1 MTDSRTNTRTKARP
15 KAARNK
21 TAGAARKQPPSGA
34 RKDTPR
40 KTRAALV
47 RQLLARPGGASLDD
61 LCTATGWQAHTVR
74 AALSRLRKAGHEVS
88 RHKDGAGLSVYRICA
103 PAETSQ

>member
-1 MTDSRTNTRTKARP
+1 MTNSRTSTKP
-15 KAARNK
+15 NMPRNK
-21 TAGAARKQPPSGA
+21 TTGAARKQPPSGA

-40 KTRAALV
+40 KTKAALM
-47 RQLLARPGGASLDD
+47 RDLLARPDGVSLED

-74 AALSRLRKAGHEVS
+74 AALSGLRKAGHEVA

-103 PAETSQ
+103 PAEAGQ